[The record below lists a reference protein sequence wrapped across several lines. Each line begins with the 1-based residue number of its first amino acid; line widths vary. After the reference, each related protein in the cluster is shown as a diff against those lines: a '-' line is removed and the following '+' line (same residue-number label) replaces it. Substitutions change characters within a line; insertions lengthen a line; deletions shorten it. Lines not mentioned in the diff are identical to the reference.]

1 MSTIEL
7 KSSLHHLI
15 DQIQDERMLRNL
27 YDCIADFALNNDTQF
42 QLSEEQLKRLQDSMS
57 QIENGKLI
65 ENETVKHNVKQWLS
79 K

>member
-7 KSSLHHLI
+7 KSSFHHLI

-57 QIENGKLI
+57 QIEKGKLI
-65 ENETVKHNVKQWLS
+65 ENKTVKQNVKQWLS

>member
-7 KSSLHHLI
+7 KSSFHHLI

-65 ENETVKHNVKQWLS
+65 ENETVKQNVKQWLS

>member
-7 KSSLHHLI
+7 KSSFHHLI

-57 QIENGKLI
+57 QIEKGKLI
-65 ENETVKHNVKQWLS
+65 ENETVKQNVKQWLS

>member
-7 KSSLHHLI
+7 KSSFHHLI

-27 YDCIADFALNNDTQF
+27 YDCVADFALNNDDQF
-42 QLSEEQLKRLQDSMS
+42 QLSEVQLNRLKDSLL
-57 QIENGKLI
+57 QIENGNLI
-65 ENETVKHNVKQWLS
+65 DNDTVKQNVKHWLS

>member
-1 MSTIEL
+1 
-7 KSSLHHLI
+7 
-15 DQIQDERMLRNL
+15 MLRNL

-57 QIENGKLI
+57 QIEKGKLI
-65 ENETVKHNVKQWLS
+65 ENETVKQNVKQWLS